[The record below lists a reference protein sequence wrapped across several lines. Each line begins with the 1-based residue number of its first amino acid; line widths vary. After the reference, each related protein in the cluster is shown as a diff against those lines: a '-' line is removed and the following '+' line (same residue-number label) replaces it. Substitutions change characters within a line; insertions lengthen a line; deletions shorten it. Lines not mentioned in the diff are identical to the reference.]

1 MDDPRVS
8 ELIAIVHE
16 LCRHLADEGPA
27 MVDARALYDRAVRL
41 KAASA
46 SQAVRST
53 AEQDHPRA

>member
-1 MDDPRVS
+1 MDDPKVS

-27 MVDARALYDRAVRL
+27 MVDARALYERSARL

-46 SQAVRST
+46 SST
-53 AEQDHPRA
+53 DPSLTHPDLPRA